1 MTTRKDVESW
11 ITSQATDKVADYAA
25 RGRKHQHLTDEV
37 LTAVWRDAFRL
48 MADDV
53 RDYDRRAAEDDFK
66 AEFVLRK
73 KEPPYDLI
81 REDFERYIA
90 ETDRAI
96 AELEADDP
104 AQYEE
109 MTRGV
114 NRDLEDFRSFRN
126 KPKN

>member
-1 MTTRKDVESW
+1 MSLRKDVESW
-11 ITSQATDKVADYAA
+11 ITSQATDKVADYAT
-25 RGRKHQHLTDEV
+25 RGRKHQQLTDDELLNQWQV
-37 LTAVWRDAFRL
+37 AFRH

-73 KEPPYDLI
+73 KEPPYDLV
-81 REDFERYIA
+81 RDDFERYIA

-96 AELEADDP
+96 AELKADDP
-104 AQYEE
+104 AQFEE

-114 NRDLEDFRSFRN
+114 NKDLEDFRSFRN